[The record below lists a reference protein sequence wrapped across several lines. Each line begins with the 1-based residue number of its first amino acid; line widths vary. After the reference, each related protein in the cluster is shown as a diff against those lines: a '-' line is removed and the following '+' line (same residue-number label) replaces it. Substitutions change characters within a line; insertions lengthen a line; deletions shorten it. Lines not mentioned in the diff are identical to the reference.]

1 MPQHPP
7 PGLGHRRTG
16 RDPAVGSHDHP
27 LSMGGGGIWFEL
39 HYLLLLCAHQPAL
52 SAWLFRWFVGGAVTG
67 QGVGQWQQRTAVQS
81 ICCRS
86 NAPASRWRIRSLKV
100 GQIEQD
106 AVQASRSPASPKQ
119 HRMMGCCAQGK
130 EACLSQNEA

>member
-1 MPQHPP
+1 MPQHPS

-16 RDPAVGSHDHP
+16 RDPAVGAHHHP

-52 SAWLFRWFVGGAVTG
+52 SSWLFRWFVGSAVTG
-67 QGVGQWQQRTAVQS
+67 QGVGQRQQRTAVQS

-86 NAPASRWRIRSLKV
+86 NAPATRWRIRSLNGGPNRAGRYSGLK
-100 GQIEQD
+100 D
-106 AVQASRSPASPKQ
+106 AGESDGTSMDALLFCSRKRS
-119 HRMMGCCAQGK
+119 
-130 EACLSQNEA
+130 LSQSK